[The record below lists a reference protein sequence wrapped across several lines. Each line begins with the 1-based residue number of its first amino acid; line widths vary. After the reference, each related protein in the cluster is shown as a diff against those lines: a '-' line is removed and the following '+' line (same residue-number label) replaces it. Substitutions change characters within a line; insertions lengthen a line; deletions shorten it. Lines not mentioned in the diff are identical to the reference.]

1 MLQGVHRGLCTPVLP
16 ASQACV
22 TVQTVYRRELDMA
35 DFDLRSSVFIDD
47 PYATYRAMRDE
58 APIWREP
65 VTGHVFV
72 TRYDDVLATLK
83 DARFSSNRI
92 ADRMK
97 RVPAS
102 VDTTGL
108 HRMLVDRLVMTDGD
122 RHRDLRREVGS
133 AFTAAMVRTYTQGA
147 DSAVEL
153 AFERFSES
161 ETLDVL
167 NDLAL
172 PVPSQ
177 VILSVIGL
185 PPRDHNQLRQW
196 AEDFYLWL
204 AHSPGDITS
213 RTERA
218 IASVESM
225 SAYIREELPHVSPA
239 SGSNY
244 LTRMQANLAEGRLS
258 ETEVVANLI
267 GVINAAHETTTS
279 LIMNGTV
286 ALLRNPD
293 QLQVLIEQ
301 PDLIPNAVDEMLRF
315 DSPSQIISRI
325 ATEDMT
331 LGDVDLAAGDMLA
344 LVLGSANRDER
355 VFTLPDSFNV
365 RRSERQHLAF
375 GHGSHFCTGRGL
387 ATLEVAMIF
396 RRLVP
401 LLPNARIVSG
411 PIEWRP
417 TPAFRSPAA
426 LSIEFDTVAITIAEF
441 GGDWWSRVPTH
452 H

>member
-1 MLQGVHRGLCTPVLP
+1 MRV
-16 ASQACV
+16 AS
-22 TVQTVYRRELDMA
+22 
-35 DFDLRSSVFIDD
+35 FDLRSPAFIDD

-58 APIWREP
+58 APVWREP

-72 TRYDDVLATLK
+72 TRYDDVLAVLK
-83 DARFSSNRI
+83 DSRFSSNRI

-97 RVPAS
+97 RVPPD
-102 VDTTGL
+102 VDTAGL

-133 AFTAAMVRTYTQGA
+133 AFTAAMVRTYTQKA
-147 DSAVEL
+147 ESTVDA
-153 AFERFSES
+153 AFGRFSES

-185 PPRDHNQLRQW
+185 PPRDHVQLRQW

-204 AHSPGDITS
+204 AHSPGDITA

-225 SAYIREELPHVSPA
+225 SAYIREELPHTA
-239 SGSNY
+239 SSSGDSY
-244 LTRMQANLAEGRLS
+244 LARMQANLSENRMT

-279 LIMNGTV
+279 LIANGTLT
-286 ALLRNPD
+286 LLRNPD
-293 QLQVLIEQ
+293 QLQILIEH
-301 PDLIPNAVDEMLRF
+301 PDLIPNAVEEMLRF
-315 DSPSQIISRI
+315 ESPSQIISRI
-325 ATEDMT
+325 ATEDME
-331 LGDVDLAAGDMLA
+331 LGGVPVATGDMLA

-355 VFTLPDSFNV
+355 AFTHPDAFDV
-365 RRSERQHLAF
+365 RRNERQNLAF

-387 ATLEVAMIF
+387 ALLEVAMIF

-401 LLPNARIVSG
+401 LLPKARIVSG
-411 PIEWRP
+411 PIQWRP
-417 TPAFRSPAA
+417 TPAFRSPTA
-426 LSIEFDTVAITIAEF
+426 LTIEWDRVAITIAEF
-441 GGDWWSRVPTH
+441 GGTWWSRVPTDH
-452 H
+452 

>member
-1 MLQGVHRGLCTPVLP
+1 
-16 ASQACV
+16 
-22 TVQTVYRRELDMA
+22 MA
-35 DFDLRSSVFIDD
+35 QFDLRSAAFIDD
-47 PYATYRAMRDE
+47 PYVTYREMRDE

-65 VTGHVFV
+65 HTGHVFV
-72 TRYDDVLATLK
+72 TRYDDVLAVLK
-83 DARFSSNRI
+83 DPRFSSNRI
-92 ADRMK
+92 ADRMR
-97 RVPAS
+97 RVPSDVETA
-102 VDTTGL
+102 GL

-133 AFTAAMVRTYTQGA
+133 AFTAAMVRTYTKKA
-147 DSAVEL
+147 ESTVHA
-153 AFERFSES
+153 AFEQFSER

-167 NDLAL
+167 NELAL

-185 PPRDHNQLRQW
+185 PPRDHAQLRQW

-204 AHSPGDITS
+204 AHSPGDITT

-225 SAYIREELPHVSPA
+225 STYIREELPHAAP
-239 SGSNY
+239 GSDDNY
-244 LTRMQANLAEGRLS
+244 LARMQANLSENRMT

-279 LIMNGTV
+279 LIANGTL

-293 QLQVLIEQ
+293 QLQILIEQ

-325 ATEDMT
+325 ATESME
-331 LGDVDLAAGDMLA
+331 LGGVPVAAGDMLA

-355 VFTLPDSFNV
+355 AFTHPDSFDV
-365 RRSERQHLAF
+365 RRRERQNLAF

-387 ATLEVAMIF
+387 ALLEVAMIF

-401 LLPNARIVSG
+401 LLPNARIISG

-417 TPAFRSPAA
+417 TPAFRSPTA
-426 LSIEFDTVAITIAEF
+426 LTIEWDTVAITIAEF
-441 GGDWWSRVPTH
+441 GGTWWSRVPTGH
-452 H
+452 